1 MSGLKRSIQEFFP
14 FVPDYS
20 TWDDWNGN
28 LSIFYSKEAIAI
40 NAEEDWAE
48 TAASVASLPVFA
60 AYPVPYP
67 YDFDDWQ
74 SWAREFTLIINGPS
88 K

>member
-1 MSGLKRSIQEFFP
+1 MSGLKLSIQEFFP
-14 FVPDYS
+14 CLPDYS
-20 TWDDWNGN
+20 TWEDWNGN
-28 LSIFYSKEAIAI
+28 LAIFYSKETIAI
-40 NAEEDWAE
+40 NTEENWAE
-48 TAASVASLPVFA
+48 TAASVASLPTFA

-74 SWAREFTLIINGPS
+74 SWAREFTLVINGPS